1 MSLFHAGTVPALDS
15 DGNPISGA
23 TWNFYATGTLTPR
36 NVFADSAYV
45 TSLGSQETADAAGRF
60 VPIFL
65 NDSTPTRAILKD
77 AGGTTILDLDPATVS
92 SGAGS
97 IVSSV
102 DVDGA
107 SSGLVFT
114 GGPVTS
120 SGTIDVD
127 ATSALAVAYGGTGA
141 QTASGGRTNLSAAK
155 SGANTDITSL
165 SDGTTIA
172 AGGTIAANSIGYRGL
187 PTSAQTTGSAITL
200 ALTDAGKR
208 VPNTLG
214 GWVIPANASV
224 AFPTD
229 TVIGLYNNSGST
241 QTVSITTDTLRW
253 AGTTSTG
260 TRTVAAYGWCWIT
273 KVASTEWSAC
283 GNLT

>member
-36 NVFADSAYV
+36 NVFADSGYV

-60 VPIFL
+60 DPIFL

-77 AGGTTILDLDPATVS
+77 AGGVTILDIDPATVS

-97 IVSSV
+97 IVSSI
-102 DVDGA
+102 DVDGGT
-107 SSGLVFT
+107 SGLVFT

-127 ATSALAVAYGGTGA
+127 ATSALAVNHGGTGS
-141 QTASGGRTNLSAAK
+141 QTASGARTNLSAAK
-155 SGANTDITSL
+155 SGANTDLTSL
-165 SDGTTIA
+165 SDACTVA
-172 AGGTIAANSIGYRGL
+172 EVGTIAAASIGFRGL
-187 PTSAQTTGSAITL
+187 PQLTKTASYTL
-200 ALTDAGKR
+200 ALPDAGKHISI
-208 VPNTLG
+208 TTG
-214 GWVIPANASV
+214 GIVIPADASI
-224 AFPTD
+224 AFP
-229 TVIGLYNNSGST
+229 IGTIITIYNNSGST
-241 QTVSITTDTLRW
+241 QTLSITTDTLRW

-260 TRTVAAYGWCWIT
+260 SRTIAAYGLAT
-273 KVASTEWSAC
+273 VVKVDTAVWAAS